1 MHEHCQ
7 LTGFLQIAESFKR
20 FGVSSS
26 TTDIVA
32 VKVVKCQP
40 SLLEVTRH
48 LSESV
53 RGNASRVSDSTLADV
68 RDLIRIGK
76 IYKLDTKAL
85 DASAML
91 PIITGMMAL
100 KGT

>member
-40 SLLEVTRH
+40 SLLEVPRH
-48 LSESV
+48 L
-53 RGNASRVSDSTLADV
+53 SDSTLADV